1 MKSFQTIFKDY
12 KPQILFGLI
21 FGVIALYKL
30 SSGDIATSSTLFLGL
45 AAGSFFGNTKKIQV
59 DGKLFEQLLKVT
71 QDARNG
77 NLESR
82 ITHIDKKLPIAQIAL
97 NINDVLDQVEA
108 LMRESTT
115 SIEAASEGKT
125 YRNLFNK
132 GFRGLF
138 ETNGRLLTKGVQ
150 GIVDGQI
157 GQAKGVLSNKF
168 AALGNG
174 AQGLENIQN
183 NLSVGLDKVNSIAKM
198 SNNISEKSSQ
208 STVAVNEIA
217 NGMKELL
224 ELILNSNESINSL
237 NERAAEISSIVSL
250 IKDIADQTNLLALNA
265 AIEAARAGEHGRGFA
280 VVADEVRKLAERTQ
294 KATQEI
300 SITVQTLQQE
310 TNGIYA
316 NSERIDSIANNSVD
330 NITEFETTL
339 ETFNKDA
346 KETADISFDV
356 QNRTF
361 VILAEIDHIAYKVKA
376 YSAIL
381 NEQLDAKFG
390 NHHECRLGKWYEEGE
405 GFKHFKNTKSY
416 ASIENPH
423 EIVHNAVNKN
433 LNVIKNGFDAQH
445 IDEVVE
451 NFAQMEK
458 ASGRLFDIL
467 DNITEEALKG

>member
-1 MKSFQTIFKDY
+1 MKNFQTIFKDY
-12 KPQILFGLI
+12 KPQILFGVI

-45 AAGSFFGNTKKIQV
+45 AAGSFFGSTKKV
-59 DGKLFEQLLKVT
+59 ECDAKLYEQILKVT
-71 QDARNG
+71 EDARNG
-77 NLESR
+77 HLEGR
-82 ITHIDKKLPIAQIAL
+82 ITHIDKKLPVAKVAL
-97 NINDVLDQVEA
+97 NINDMLDQVEA
-108 LMRESTT
+108 LMREVAT
-115 SIEAASEGKT
+115 SIESASEGKT

-138 ETNGRLLTKGVQ
+138 EANGKLMTKGVQ
-150 GIVDGQI
+150 GIIDGQI

-168 AALGNG
+168 STLGNG
-174 AQGLENIQN
+174 VVGIDNIQN
-183 NLSVGLDKVNSIAKM
+183 NLVSGLDKINHITQMSKNIAQ
-198 SNNISEKSSQ
+198 KSSE
-208 STVAVNEIA
+208 STVSVNEIA
-217 NGMKELL
+217 EGMKELL
-224 ELILNSNESINSL
+224 ELILNTNESINSL
-237 NERAAEISSIVSL
+237 NERASEISSIVSL

-316 NSERIDSIANNSVD
+316 NSEQIDSIANSSVN
-330 NITEFETTL
+330 NITKFETTL
-339 ETFNKDA
+339 EAFNKDA

-356 QNRTF
+356 QNTTF

-381 NEQLDAKFG
+381 NEQFDVKFG

-416 ASIENPH
+416 ASLENPH
-423 EIVHNAVNKN
+423 EIVHNVANEN
-433 LNVIKNGFDAQH
+433 LEIIKNGFSGEQV
-445 IDEVVE
+445 DEIVD
-451 NFAQMEK
+451 NFAKMEK
-458 ASGRLFDIL
+458 ASDTLFKIL
-467 DNITEEALKG
+467 DDLTNEASKG